1 MNYYY
6 DVILNWNE
14 QDAYNFYEWNDI
26 DYLELVKKIPLF
38 KIKHKT
44 FIDICEN
51 NIKINQDFLELIK
64 DKTLICGKNIIN
76 KINYACLFTDTK
88 NVIAIEFNEEGTSI
102 SRSKLLIDD
111 ELNLIETLYNL
122 KEIVINYEII
132 ENLKLNKKLR
142 QEIEAKRLIT
152 LEINN
157 LYQNKEFSKL
167 RYLFYEYKKEQND
180 NIDLIY
186 KNIINDLNEDIT
198 EEILKLYYIIKLS
211 YHNV

>member
-14 QDAYNFYEWNDI
+14 GDAYNFYEWNDI

-44 FIDICEN
+44 FLDVCET
-51 NIKINQDFLELIK
+51 NIKIESSFLELIK

-88 NVIAIEFNEEGTSI
+88 NVIAIEFNEEGKSI

-111 ELNLIETLYNL
+111 ELNLIETLYNF
-122 KEIVINYEII
+122 KETMFNYEII
-132 ENLKLNKKLR
+132 NNLNLNKKLR
-142 QEIEAKRLIT
+142 QEIEAKRLVT

-167 RYLFYEYKKEQND
+167 KYLYYEYKKEQKETPEE
-180 NIDLIY
+180 IY